1 MIIKQNIFEPNILF
15 LNKQHS
21 FPKKE
26 CYIFTKNISKIKN
39 TPVAPSFAKRF
50 IHGVISLFH
59 KLEIFFL
66 IKDIKNNKLSG
77 VVDIN
82 KYNNIFNEIDNKIKE
97 EIKIENNEIDKE
109 NTEIY
114 NLIKDKNGIKYKN
127 LNAINKIISHANDK
141 FDFYSL
147 CDYLTEVKRAK
158 DFFSGLDDI
167 KNEDSNNK
175 LIVECLNEIMK
186 LRISSIDDESIKN
199 IFKLIFLKFKFE
211 NIHLNKK
218 YDFMSNFSTE
228 NERDNFIK
236 SMNFLLISI
245 EEVQLFDKFDNNIK
259 NEVENKLSAI
269 MMIALNKNMG
279 SEYYFNDL
287 MQEWIGKYI
296 SDNHNTIKTNTIVD
310 TGKQIDTY
318 IINDVA
324 GESENEDL
332 NTLLNYDFFLKM
344 DEELEKEI
352 DEGVKIDEEV
362 EIDEGVEKEIDKGVE
377 KKIDKE
383 VEEENRIREKA
394 EEEADK
400 LIREIK
406 VNAEKESKL
415 IIDELESK
423 SNEEDIINILSEYSN
438 DSENKISNIISS
450 MDEIVKKHNEIN
462 LIEEEI
468 KEILSGDDKKVNTD
482 FDIHANEAQ
491 KIMISMHN
499 ILASINQLK
508 ERGNAEADESDSY
521 HKIKDL
527 LTKLKENI
535 NKKNEI
541 DENYELPIKN
551 NIKELMNEFEI
562 SISKMEELLLD
573 DDLIKL
579 DNTSK
584 SKNVLKNNISELN
597 QLEPM
602 KEKINE
608 SVPEEPMSIIF
619 DESYSKIDDSV
630 SSLMEKINKE
640 INREV
645 LDKKDTYSYSI
656 SSGFEFV
663 TKVREKMEENRKSRS
678 TRNNLIKN
686 KVLDKIVNDFMGN
699 NIGKKYDF
707 DFLKSEIE
715 RVKKINK
722 KNKESLD
729 NERKISIIESKIENA
744 KDLKFNENKSKDKI
758 ASIGESSI
766 NLNIG
771 ENSNE
776 VNIDN
781 EGGGQSNIIFESNLD
796 DIYFDDYKNM
806 KHFKIESPFI
816 IFEFNKSENNNAKI
830 KFNYSNSKVFYSG
843 LNLKSKEIKCN
854 NFLIKDYINS
864 EVGKN
869 INEFINAKITKSE
882 KLVDKKTSDNFK
894 MAINS
899 IVIEINRDLKNKS
912 NEKNKSKKKSN
923 SKKK

>member
-1 MIIKQNIFEPNILF
+1 
-15 LNKQHS
+15 
-21 FPKKE
+21 
-26 CYIFTKNISKIKN
+26 
-39 TPVAPSFAKRF
+39 
-50 IHGVISLFH
+50 
-59 KLEIFFL
+59 
-66 IKDIKNNKLSG
+66 
-77 VVDIN
+77 
-82 KYNNIFNEIDNKIKE
+82 
-97 EIKIENNEIDKE
+97 
-109 NTEIY
+109 
-114 NLIKDKNGIKYKN
+114 
-127 LNAINKIISHANDK
+127 
-141 FDFYSL
+141 
-147 CDYLTEVKRAK
+147 
-158 DFFSGLDDI
+158 
-167 KNEDSNNK
+167 
-175 LIVECLNEIMK
+175 
-186 LRISSIDDESIKN
+186 
-199 IFKLIFLKFKFE
+199 
-211 NIHLNKK
+211 
-218 YDFMSNFSTE
+218 
-228 NERDNFIK
+228 
-236 SMNFLLISI
+236 
-245 EEVQLFDKFDNNIK
+245 
-259 NEVENKLSAI
+259 
-269 MMIALNKNMG
+269 
-279 SEYYFNDL
+279 
-287 MQEWIGKYI
+287 
-296 SDNHNTIKTNTIVD
+296 
-310 TGKQIDTY
+310 
-318 IINDVA
+318 
-324 GESENEDL
+324 
-332 NTLLNYDFFLKM
+332 M

-383 VEEENRIREKA
+383 VEEENRIKKKKA

-415 IIDELESK
+415 IIDKLESK

-541 DENYELPIKN
+541 DENYEFPIKN

-645 LDKKDTYSYSI
+645 LDKKTPI
-656 SSGFEFV
+656 V
-663 TKVREKMEENRKSRS
+663 
-678 TRNNLIKN
+678 I
-686 KVLDKIVNDFMGN
+686 VLVQ
-699 NIGKKYDF
+699 
-707 DFLKSEIE
+707 
-715 RVKKINK
+715 
-722 KNKESLD
+722 
-729 NERKISIIESKIENA
+729 A
-744 KDLKFNENKSKDKI
+744 
-758 ASIGESSI
+758 
-766 NLNIG
+766 
-771 ENSNE
+771 
-776 VNIDN
+776 
-781 EGGGQSNIIFESNLD
+781 
-796 DIYFDDYKNM
+796 
-806 KHFKIESPFI
+806 
-816 IFEFNKSENNNAKI
+816 
-830 KFNYSNSKVFYSG
+830 
-843 LNLKSKEIKCN
+843 LNL
-854 NFLIKDYINS
+854 
-864 EVGKN
+864 
-869 INEFINAKITKSE
+869 
-882 KLVDKKTSDNFK
+882 
-894 MAINS
+894 
-899 IVIEINRDLKNKS
+899 
-912 NEKNKSKKKSN
+912 
-923 SKKK
+923 

>member
-1 MIIKQNIFEPNILF
+1 
-15 LNKQHS
+15 
-21 FPKKE
+21 
-26 CYIFTKNISKIKN
+26 
-39 TPVAPSFAKRF
+39 
-50 IHGVISLFH
+50 
-59 KLEIFFL
+59 
-66 IKDIKNNKLSG
+66 
-77 VVDIN
+77 
-82 KYNNIFNEIDNKIKE
+82 
-97 EIKIENNEIDKE
+97 
-109 NTEIY
+109 
-114 NLIKDKNGIKYKN
+114 
-127 LNAINKIISHANDK
+127 
-141 FDFYSL
+141 
-147 CDYLTEVKRAK
+147 
-158 DFFSGLDDI
+158 
-167 KNEDSNNK
+167 
-175 LIVECLNEIMK
+175 
-186 LRISSIDDESIKN
+186 
-199 IFKLIFLKFKFE
+199 
-211 NIHLNKK
+211 
-218 YDFMSNFSTE
+218 
-228 NERDNFIK
+228 
-236 SMNFLLISI
+236 
-245 EEVQLFDKFDNNIK
+245 
-259 NEVENKLSAI
+259 
-269 MMIALNKNMG
+269 
-279 SEYYFNDL
+279 
-287 MQEWIGKYI
+287 
-296 SDNHNTIKTNTIVD
+296 
-310 TGKQIDTY
+310 
-318 IINDVA
+318 
-324 GESENEDL
+324 
-332 NTLLNYDFFLKM
+332 
-344 DEELEKEI
+344 
-352 DEGVKIDEEV
+352 
-362 EIDEGVEKEIDKGVE
+362 
-377 KKIDKE
+377 
-383 VEEENRIREKA
+383 
-394 EEEADK
+394 
-400 LIREIK
+400 
-406 VNAEKESKL
+406 
-415 IIDELESK
+415 
-423 SNEEDIINILSEYSN
+423 
-438 DSENKISNIISS
+438 
-450 MDEIVKKHNEIN
+450 
-462 LIEEEI
+462 
-468 KEILSGDDKKVNTD
+468 
-482 FDIHANEAQ
+482 
-491 KIMISMHN
+491 
-499 ILASINQLK
+499 
-508 ERGNAEADESDSY
+508 
-521 HKIKDL
+521 
-527 LTKLKENI
+527 
-535 NKKNEI
+535 
-541 DENYELPIKN
+541 
-551 NIKELMNEFEI
+551 MNEFEI

-894 MAINS
+894 IAINS

-912 NEKNKSKKKSN
+912 NEKNKSKKN

>member
-362 EIDEGVEKEIDKGVE
+362 EIDEGVEKEIDKGIE

-894 MAINS
+894 IAINS

-912 NEKNKSKKKSN
+912 NEKNKSKKN

>member
-415 IIDELESK
+415 IIDKLESK

-894 MAINS
+894 IAINS

>member
-1 MIIKQNIFEPNILF
+1 M
-15 LNKQHS
+15 
-21 FPKKE
+21 
-26 CYIFTKNISKIKN
+26 
-39 TPVAPSFAKRF
+39 
-50 IHGVISLFH
+50 
-59 KLEIFFL
+59 
-66 IKDIKNNKLSG
+66 
-77 VVDIN
+77 
-82 KYNNIFNEIDNKIKE
+82 
-97 EIKIENNEIDKE
+97 
-109 NTEIY
+109 
-114 NLIKDKNGIKYKN
+114 
-127 LNAINKIISHANDK
+127 
-141 FDFYSL
+141 
-147 CDYLTEVKRAK
+147 
-158 DFFSGLDDI
+158 
-167 KNEDSNNK
+167 
-175 LIVECLNEIMK
+175 
-186 LRISSIDDESIKN
+186 
-199 IFKLIFLKFKFE
+199 
-211 NIHLNKK
+211 
-218 YDFMSNFSTE
+218 
-228 NERDNFIK
+228 
-236 SMNFLLISI
+236 
-245 EEVQLFDKFDNNIK
+245 
-259 NEVENKLSAI
+259 
-269 MMIALNKNMG
+269 
-279 SEYYFNDL
+279 
-287 MQEWIGKYI
+287 
-296 SDNHNTIKTNTIVD
+296 
-310 TGKQIDTY
+310 
-318 IINDVA
+318 
-324 GESENEDL
+324 
-332 NTLLNYDFFLKM
+332 
-344 DEELEKEI
+344 
-352 DEGVKIDEEV
+352 
-362 EIDEGVEKEIDKGVE
+362 
-377 KKIDKE
+377 
-383 VEEENRIREKA
+383 
-394 EEEADK
+394 
-400 LIREIK
+400 
-406 VNAEKESKL
+406 
-415 IIDELESK
+415 
-423 SNEEDIINILSEYSN
+423 
-438 DSENKISNIISS
+438 
-450 MDEIVKKHNEIN
+450 KKHNEIN

-541 DENYELPIKN
+541 DENYEFPIKN

-894 MAINS
+894 IAINS

-912 NEKNKSKKKSN
+912 NEKNKSKKN

>member
-383 VEEENRIREKA
+383 VEEENRIKKKA

-415 IIDELESK
+415 IIDKLESK

-541 DENYELPIKN
+541 DENYEFPIKN

-663 TKVREKMEENRKSRS
+663 TKVREKMEGNRKSRS

-781 EGGGQSNIIFESNLD
+781 EGGVQSNIIFESNLD

-894 MAINS
+894 IAINS

-912 NEKNKSKKKSN
+912 KKN

>member
-228 NERDNFIK
+228 KERDNFIK

-383 VEEENRIREKA
+383 VEEENRIKKKA

-415 IIDELESK
+415 IIDKLESK

-462 LIEEEI
+462 LIEEDI

-781 EGGGQSNIIFESNLD
+781 EGGGGNLILFLKVIWMTSTLMII
-796 DIYFDDYKNM
+796 
-806 KHFKIESPFI
+806 KI
-816 IFEFNKSENNNAKI
+816 
-830 KFNYSNSKVFYSG
+830 
-843 LNLKSKEIKCN
+843 
-854 NFLIKDYINS
+854 
-864 EVGKN
+864 
-869 INEFINAKITKSE
+869 
-882 KLVDKKTSDNFK
+882 
-894 MAINS
+894 
-899 IVIEINRDLKNKS
+899 
-912 NEKNKSKKKSN
+912 
-923 SKKK
+923 

>member
-1 MIIKQNIFEPNILF
+1 
-15 LNKQHS
+15 
-21 FPKKE
+21 
-26 CYIFTKNISKIKN
+26 
-39 TPVAPSFAKRF
+39 
-50 IHGVISLFH
+50 
-59 KLEIFFL
+59 
-66 IKDIKNNKLSG
+66 
-77 VVDIN
+77 
-82 KYNNIFNEIDNKIKE
+82 
-97 EIKIENNEIDKE
+97 
-109 NTEIY
+109 
-114 NLIKDKNGIKYKN
+114 
-127 LNAINKIISHANDK
+127 
-141 FDFYSL
+141 
-147 CDYLTEVKRAK
+147 
-158 DFFSGLDDI
+158 
-167 KNEDSNNK
+167 
-175 LIVECLNEIMK
+175 
-186 LRISSIDDESIKN
+186 
-199 IFKLIFLKFKFE
+199 
-211 NIHLNKK
+211 
-218 YDFMSNFSTE
+218 
-228 NERDNFIK
+228 
-236 SMNFLLISI
+236 
-245 EEVQLFDKFDNNIK
+245 
-259 NEVENKLSAI
+259 
-269 MMIALNKNMG
+269 
-279 SEYYFNDL
+279 
-287 MQEWIGKYI
+287 
-296 SDNHNTIKTNTIVD
+296 
-310 TGKQIDTY
+310 
-318 IINDVA
+318 
-324 GESENEDL
+324 
-332 NTLLNYDFFLKM
+332 M

-383 VEEENRIREKA
+383 VEEENRIKKKA

-415 IIDELESK
+415 IIDKLESK

-541 DENYELPIKN
+541 DENYEFPIKN

-894 MAINS
+894 IAINS

-912 NEKNKSKKKSN
+912 NEKNKSKKN

>member
-228 NERDNFIK
+228 KERDNFIK

-383 VEEENRIREKA
+383 VEEENRIKKKA

-415 IIDELESK
+415 IIDKLESK

>member
-228 NERDNFIK
+228 KERDNFIK

-383 VEEENRIREKA
+383 VEEENRIKKKA

-415 IIDELESK
+415 IIDKLESK

-462 LIEEEI
+462 LIEEDI

-508 ERGNAEADESDSY
+508 ERDNAEADESDSY

>member
-1 MIIKQNIFEPNILF
+1 M
-15 LNKQHS
+15 
-21 FPKKE
+21 
-26 CYIFTKNISKIKN
+26 
-39 TPVAPSFAKRF
+39 
-50 IHGVISLFH
+50 
-59 KLEIFFL
+59 
-66 IKDIKNNKLSG
+66 
-77 VVDIN
+77 
-82 KYNNIFNEIDNKIKE
+82 
-97 EIKIENNEIDKE
+97 
-109 NTEIY
+109 
-114 NLIKDKNGIKYKN
+114 
-127 LNAINKIISHANDK
+127 
-141 FDFYSL
+141 
-147 CDYLTEVKRAK
+147 
-158 DFFSGLDDI
+158 
-167 KNEDSNNK
+167 
-175 LIVECLNEIMK
+175 
-186 LRISSIDDESIKN
+186 
-199 IFKLIFLKFKFE
+199 
-211 NIHLNKK
+211 
-218 YDFMSNFSTE
+218 
-228 NERDNFIK
+228 
-236 SMNFLLISI
+236 
-245 EEVQLFDKFDNNIK
+245 
-259 NEVENKLSAI
+259 
-269 MMIALNKNMG
+269 
-279 SEYYFNDL
+279 
-287 MQEWIGKYI
+287 
-296 SDNHNTIKTNTIVD
+296 
-310 TGKQIDTY
+310 
-318 IINDVA
+318 
-324 GESENEDL
+324 
-332 NTLLNYDFFLKM
+332 
-344 DEELEKEI
+344 
-352 DEGVKIDEEV
+352 
-362 EIDEGVEKEIDKGVE
+362 
-377 KKIDKE
+377 
-383 VEEENRIREKA
+383 
-394 EEEADK
+394 
-400 LIREIK
+400 
-406 VNAEKESKL
+406 
-415 IIDELESK
+415 
-423 SNEEDIINILSEYSN
+423 
-438 DSENKISNIISS
+438 
-450 MDEIVKKHNEIN
+450 KKHNEIN

-491 KIMISMHN
+491 EIMTSMHN

-521 HKIKDL
+521 NEIKDL

-541 DENYELPIKN
+541 DESYELPIKN

-584 SKNVLKNNISELN
+584 SENVLKNNISELN

-619 DESYSKIDDSV
+619 DESYSKIDNSV

-663 TKVREKMEENRKSRS
+663 NKVREKMEENRKSRS

-686 KVLDKIVNDFMGN
+686 KVLDKIINDFMGN
-699 NIGKKYDF
+699 SIGKKYEF

-715 RVKKINK
+715 RVEKRNK
-722 KNKESLD
+722 ENKESLD
-729 NERKISIIESKIENA
+729 NERKIPIIESKIENA

-758 ASIGESSI
+758 ASIVESSI
-766 NLNIG
+766 NLNIV

-781 EGGGQSNIIFESNLD
+781 GGDFQSNIIFESNLD

-806 KHFKIESPFI
+806 KYFKIESPFI

-854 NFLIKDYINS
+854 NFLIKNYINS

-882 KLVDKKTSDNFK
+882 KLVDKKISDNFK

-899 IVIEINRDLKNKS
+899 IVIEINKDLKNKS